1 MRDEPAVDI
10 NWRSDH
16 SSDTGMGVGPYRQ
29 WDDGHGS

>member
-16 SSDTGMGVGPYRQ
+16 SSDTGKGGGPYRQ
-29 WDDGHGS
+29 GDDGHGS